1 VLPEFIANQRWYAS
15 KDQTVRSAR
24 LADSLLWEQRENKW
38 MVALFDVA
46 TTSRT
51 TAYFLPLALEW
62 EERGRDVL
70 ASSIVAKTREQA
82 RVGVM
87 VDAFAD
93 DAFCRAL
100 VGAIGAGGELAT
112 AQGKL
117 RFVPTSAYSTL
128 AGDGAAGLEI
138 RRPYPQS
145 SNTVVTI
152 GDRLLLKG
160 YRRPRNGVN
169 PEFEIGR
176 FLTEVAHFPHCSPV
190 AGALERIAADGTPSA
205 LVLLQGYASNQGDA
219 WTYTIEY
226 LVRHFADMRTREGV
240 PQDVHGA
247 YVALVTTL
255 GERTAGLHR
264 ALAMPGGGPDFDPEP
279 VGESDITAWKA
290 RVREEANETL
300 DLLAKSTENF
310 DDSLREQAKTLLKDA
325 RPLFA
330 RIDACPVRLRGARK
344 TRYHGD
350 FHLGQVLVQK
360 NDFVIVDFE
369 GEPARGLEDRRRK
382 HSPLRD
388 VAGMVRSFE
397 YARWIALRR
406 AAKGTEDFERLAPLA
421 IAWERAARIA
431 FLAAYDKAVAGAGVC
446 ASLDDARGLL
456 DLFVL
461 EKALYELRYELRNRP
476 DWAVIPLQGVIAL
489 AR

>member
-1 VLPEFIANQRWYAS
+1 
-15 KDQTVRSAR
+15 
-24 LADSLLWEQRENKW
+24 
-38 MVALFDVA
+38 
-46 TTSRT
+46 
-51 TAYFLPLALEW
+51 
-62 EERGRDVL
+62 
-70 ASSIVAKTREQA
+70 
-82 RVGVM
+82 
-87 VDAFAD
+87 
-93 DAFCRAL
+93 
-100 VGAIGAGGELAT
+100 
-112 AQGKL
+112 
-117 RFVPTSAYSTL
+117 
-128 AGDGAAGLEI
+128 
-138 RRPYPQS
+138 
-145 SNTVVTI
+145 
-152 GDRLLLKG
+152 
-160 YRRPRNGVN
+160 VN

-190 AGALERIAADGTPSA
+190 AGALERIASDGTPSA
-205 LVLLQGYASNQGDA
+205 LVLLQGYVSNQGDA

-226 LVRHFADMRTREGV
+226 LIRHFADMRTREVV
-240 PQDVHGA
+240 PEDVHGA

-264 ALAMPGGGPDFDPEP
+264 ALAMPGGGPDFNPEP
-279 VGESDITAWKA
+279 VGEGDITAWKA

-300 DLLAKSTENF
+300 DVLAKSTENF

-330 RIDACPVRLRGARK
+330 RIDACPVRLPGARK

-350 FHLGQVLVQK
+350 FHLGQVLVQQ

-369 GEPARGLEDRRRK
+369 GEPARGLEERRRK

-406 AAKGTEDFERLAPLA
+406 AAKGPEDIERLAPLA

-431 FLAAYDKAVAGAGVC
+431 FLAAYDKTVAGAGVY

-461 EKALYELRYELRNRP
+461 EKALYELRYELGNRP
-476 DWAVIPLQGVIAL
+476 EWAVIPLQGVLAL